1 MTYFLQYVF
10 IGLLTGG
17 LYSAFAVTV
26 VLVYKATHVAS
37 LAHGQILA
45 FGAVFFY
52 LCMAVL
58 QLPTLVS
65 FLAALA
71 LAGVLG
77 FIIERLTM
85 RPLIGEPLFTSFL
98 MTFAVFMFL
107 DGVFNLYVSGET
119 RFIPPFLPQ
128 GNVGIGEL
136 IIAKQRASNFVM
148 TLLPTLMVIGF
159 FRYSKV
165 GLRMRATAENHRL
178 AQSAGIRVKNVFSII
193 WIFSSILA
201 AVAGI
206 GCATVMNIHY
216 PLPYNGLKGLLV
228 ALVGGLDSIGG
239 AILAGLLVGVIES
252 LAAGYVDPLTDVGGT
267 SEVVAYVL
275 LLFIL
280 LVKPYGLFGLGRI
293 ERI

>member
-1 MTYFLQYVF
+1 MTNFLQYFF
-10 IGLLTGG
+10 IGLLAGG

-45 FGAVFFY
+45 FGAVFLY

-58 QLPTLVS
+58 QLPALVS
-65 FLAALA
+65 FFVALVS
-71 LAGVLG
+71 AGVLG

-85 RPLIGEPLFTSFL
+85 RPLIGESLFTSFL

-107 DGVFNLYVSGET
+107 DGVFNLYVSGQT
-119 RFIPPFLPQ
+119 RYIPPFLPQ
-128 GNVGIGEL
+128 GNISIGEL
-136 IIAKQRASNFVM
+136 IIPKQRASNFVM
-148 TLLPTLMVIGF
+148 ALLPTLIVIIF

-178 AQSAGIRVKNVFSII
+178 AQSAGIRVRNIFSII
-193 WIFSSILA
+193 WIFSAVLA
-201 AVAGI
+201 AIAGI
-206 GCATVMNIHY
+206 GCATFTNIHY

-228 ALVGGLDSIGG
+228 ALVGGLDSISG

-252 LAAGYVDPLTDVGGT
+252 LAAGYVDPLINVGGT

-280 LVKPYGLFGLGRI
+280 LVKPYGFFGLGRI